1 MFGEAASLFM
11 RVFSQVFLWFEAMLT
26 RCGALG
32 PFIAAIFIYQVGRFL
47 LRPIF
52 GSAGSDQAR
61 RSKDG
66 DDDE

>member
-1 MFGEAASLFM
+1 MFSQAATLFM
-11 RVFSQVFLWFEAMLT
+11 RVVAQVFIWFENMLDKG
-26 RCGALG
+26 GALG
-32 PFIAAIFIYQVGRFL
+32 PFIAAVFIFQVGRFL

-52 GSAGSDQAR
+52 GSVGSDQAR

>member
-1 MFGEAASLFM
+1 MFGDAAGLFM
-11 RVFSQVFLWFEAMLT
+11 RTVAQVFLWFESMLT
-26 RCGALG
+26 KGGALG
-32 PFIAAIFIYQVGRFL
+32 PFIAGFFIFQVGRFL

-52 GSAGSDQAR
+52 GSAGSDEAR